1 MLRMEQE
8 SIATK
13 KDLAAAALRSVEDRF
28 GVKRSTLL
36 ERHKA
41 LLIESRNGE
50 RDDGALQEIEAKRN
64 AFENEL
70 KAAEKDV
77 AACAKALAQQVE
89 RDARTRARIKLNE
102 RIRKFVTSYLPPAP
116 VRHMRLSYQAV
127 YNAIAQNCLK
137 NGRTSLTNEQIMAIA
152 GVSRSTVKRATGALH
167 NTGIVIKTERYD
179 KEAKTNLPNLYRLAT
194 AELLKW
200 ARQIFKGL
208 RGFSSEPQIRT
219 EFISVPTQ
227 EAQQPTEDNFEAKG
241 DSRQEAE
248 NNQTCLDSAEEIAAQ
263 TRLAKMALNEL
274 GEEISTHAGNGVI
287 TKAIERIRKKT
298 FTRLEDREWFRHRDR
313 LGRKADLALLE
324 TALLVEVRSG
334 NVGADKEDA
343 WKAPIRSPAN
353 YLHGVLRKSRAQCRP
368 EVTLGRLLIAR
379 NRHVPVE
386 VLDCVQAHDGERMK
400 QRRQLGSMGL

>member
-1 MLRMEQE
+1 MDQT
-8 SIATK
+8 SIADK
-13 KDLAAAALRSVEDRF
+13 KALADAALRTVEAKF

-36 ERHKA
+36 DRHKA
-41 LLIESRNGE
+41 LLT
-50 RDDGALQEIEAKRN
+50 AKREGSGN
-64 AFENEL
+64 AIALAEIQDQRNLFETEL
-70 KAAEKDV
+70 REAEKDQ
-77 AACAKALAQQVE
+77 AACVQALTEQAE

-102 RIRKFVTSYLPPAP
+102 RVRKFVTSYLPPAP

-127 YNAIAQNCLK
+127 YNAIAQNCIK
-137 NGRTSLTNEQIMAIA
+137 NGRTSLTNEQIMGIA
-152 GVSRSTVKRATGALH
+152 GVSRSTVKRATGELH
-167 NTGIVIKTERYD
+167 NAGIVIKTERYD

-194 AELLKW
+194 VELLKW
-200 ARQIFKGL
+200 ARRIFKGL

-227 EAQQPTEDNFEAKG
+227 EAQQKAQSNF
-241 DSRQEAE
+241 DSSVSSRQEAE
-248 NNQTCLDSAEEIAAQ
+248 KSQTEGDPPEEIAAQ
-263 TRLAKMALNEL
+263 ERLAKMALAEL
-274 GEEISTHAGNGVI
+274 GEEVSSHAGPGTI
-287 TKAIERIRKKT
+287 TKAIERIRHRT
-298 FTRLEDREWFRHRDR
+298 FTRLEDREWNRHRER

-353 YLHGVLRKSRAQCRP
+353 YLHGVLRKSRARCRP

-379 NRHVPVE
+379 NRHVPAE

-400 QRRQLGSMGL
+400 RRRELGRLGL